1 MDKILNCIKIDD
13 FISTAGQ
20 PSPEQFELIAKEG
33 FEVVINLALCES
45 DNALENEDKIVT
57 SYGIS
62 YVHLPVSWEKP
73 QRKKLEEFFLI
84 LQALR
89 GKKVFVHC
97 AKNYRVS
104 VFMYLYKKCILNQ
117 ADAILI
123 APNEFLPNEIWQ
135 EFIKT
140 TQEEM

>member
-1 MDKILNCIKIDD
+1 M
-13 FISTAGQ
+13 F
-20 PSPEQFELIAKEG
+20 
-33 FEVVINLALCES
+33 
-45 DNALENEDKIVT
+45 
-57 SYGIS
+57 
-62 YVHLPVSWEKP
+62 HLPVSWEKP

-117 ADAILI
+117 ADASLI
-123 APNEFLPNEIWQ
+123 APNEFSPNEIWQ

>member
-1 MDKILNCIKIDD
+1 MKSILNYISIDENLA
-13 FISTAGQ
+13 TAGQ

-57 SYGIS
+57 SYGVS
-62 YVHLPVSWEKP
+62 YVHLPVNWEKP

-117 ADAILI
+117 ADVSLI
-123 APNEFLPNEIWQ
+123 APNEFSPNEIWQ

-140 TQEEM
+140 NP